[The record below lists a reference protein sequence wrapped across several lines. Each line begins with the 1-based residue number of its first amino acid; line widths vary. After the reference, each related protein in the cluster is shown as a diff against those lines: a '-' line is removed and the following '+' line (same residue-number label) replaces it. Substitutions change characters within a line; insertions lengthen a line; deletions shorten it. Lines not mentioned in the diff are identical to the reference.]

1 MLPSISRKIKT
12 ESLDII
18 HNSIEQTLLYSLL
31 FAVPA
36 SVGIY
41 TLSEQ
46 IISVLFERGEFTE
59 TSSLFTTKA
68 LQFYALGLIAFIL
81 MKIYTPI
88 FFAYENA
95 KPTLYISA
103 INLVINT
110 ILSIV
115 LFIYIGF
122 IGIPIATS
130 VSAWISV
137 FLMNNSLNRHGYYRI
152 SKRIILPT
160 TIIIFAS
167 IIMFLYLLFLKNYLG
182 YFLIFY
188 KTMKLYFFLFS
199 VLLQY
204 YFILSLFHFTSRLNI
219 LKLKR
224 FYKMNEVKN
233 NTVLSGVQPS
243 GDLHIGNYLGAIKN
257 FVSMQNDY
265 NCFFCIVDLHA
276 ITVKQDPNTLIRNTL
291 EVAAS
296 YIASGI
302 NPKSVIFNQSSV
314 PAHSELAWIFNCVTR
329 MGWLN
334 RMTQFKDK
342 AGKDKE
348 NASSGLF
355 IYPNLMAADILIYK
369 ATHVPVGN
377 DQKQHLELTRDI
389 AQNLIVT
396 LIVKTF
402 FLFLNQL

>member
-1 MLPSISRKIKT
+1 
-12 ESLDII
+12 
-18 HNSIEQTLLYSLL
+18 
-31 FAVPA
+31 
-36 SVGIY
+36 
-41 TLSEQ
+41 
-46 IISVLFERGEFTE
+46 
-59 TSSLFTTKA
+59 
-68 LQFYALGLIAFIL
+68 
-81 MKIYTPI
+81 
-88 FFAYENA
+88 
-95 KPTLYISA
+95 
-103 INLVINT
+103 
-110 ILSIV
+110 
-115 LFIYIGF
+115 
-122 IGIPIATS
+122 
-130 VSAWISV
+130 
-137 FLMNNSLNRHGYYRI
+137 
-152 SKRIILPT
+152 
-160 TIIIFAS
+160 
-167 IIMFLYLLFLKNYLG
+167 
-182 YFLIFY
+182 
-188 KTMKLYFFLFS
+188 
-199 VLLQY
+199 
-204 YFILSLFHFTSRLNI
+204 
-219 LKLKR
+219 
-224 FYKMNEVKN
+224 MNEVKN

-302 NPKSVIFNQSSV
+302 NPKESVIFNQSSV

-389 AQNLIVT
+389 AQKFNRDFNCENFFPIPEPIIDKNISRIMSLKDGNQKMSKSDPSEYSRISLLDESDEIIKKIKKAKTADNVMPEKIEEIINLSEVNNLLNIYSGFSGIEKQKLIEQYKGENFSNFKSDLSDIIIEKMKPITAEIKKLMQDKSYLLQILLEGKNKANEVAQKTIKDVYDIVGLLRNET
-396 LIVKTF
+396 
-402 FLFLNQL
+402 